1 VIVKTQV
8 EVVGAKCFQGNVEG
22 VAYDSTTLY
31 VKMELDDSRDT
42 ARGFATVDYKF
53 GTSEEFDKLRDQHFP
68 FLADVEIELTTTG
81 KADKKRLVSMVPA
94 GRRSATAAPPM
105 GAPAVSGGVAK

>member
-53 GTSEEFDKLRDQHFP
+53 GTSEEFDKLREQHFP
-68 FLADVEIELTTTG
+68 FIADVEIELTTTG

-94 GRRSATAAPPM
+94 VRRSPAASAPM
-105 GAPAVSGGVAK
+105 GAPSAAAGVAK